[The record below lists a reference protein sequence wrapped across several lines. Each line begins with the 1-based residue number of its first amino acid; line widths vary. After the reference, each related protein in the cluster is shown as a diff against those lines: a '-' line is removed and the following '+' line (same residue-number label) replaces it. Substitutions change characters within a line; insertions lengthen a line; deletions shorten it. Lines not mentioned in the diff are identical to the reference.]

1 MDANFKAV
9 QKSGGD
15 VEKQLDLMRN
25 KVDTLRD
32 AVEFSKESF
41 TDLTGIINENI
52 KELEKQKSPIA
63 DALKL
68 RRSTRNISKEI
79 LYDEQG
85 ITSLGEKDL
94 KTRIAKLTQ
103 NQTLLDQEK
112 ESLRIKYNIDELNLD
127 QNDVSE
133 KILKTLT
140 AGKEATKEQR
150 EEAEKIAAVLTDQ
163 SAAESGLLIKLK
175 ERLEKEEEINDKLGL
190 SGSLVKSLGG
200 AMGKLGL
207 DSKIVADALEDA
219 ETAMRNSAESG
230 NSLFPAMAGL
240 KPLAKGFGKALT
252 DPLSIVTAI
261 GKGFLA
267 VNKAQVE
274 SIRLTGSAATA
285 MAGFSG
291 KVAATS
297 EVIATSAAATRQLGI
312 DANQLFGNE
321 LLTSMTY
328 FQHELGL
335 TGEAATRLGTI
346 SKLTGQNIESI
357 NSSISEGASEM
368 NALAK
373 SGVPVGIVLQDVLS
387 ASDDITASLGN
398 NPKAIAKAATAARAL
413 GMDLAKVNSI
423 ADGLL
428 DFESSIEAELEAQLL
443 TGKNINLSKAREL
456 ALNNDLE
463 GVATEL
469 AKQGASA
476 AEFANMN
483 RVQQNALAKAMGM
496 SRAELGKM
504 VMTQEQANNLTD
516 EQRAKI
522 QGVTVEQL
530 KSEDVMHRLN
540 RSLAML
546 GEAFAP
552 MLEAVVPLVTALVKP
567 ISLFADFIGMI
578 FAGVEKLNK
587 ALGLTNKTGNG
598 LVDWGKSFTAGL
610 IKFAAGG
617 TLLLIGRSIKNALN
631 PKLAGTFMEK
641 LKSGLNPKNLGLKNL
656 KEKIGGLFSKD
667 GAAKITKDA
676 KGKFRDA
683 KGRFAKNPMSK
694 TMDKGAEATGD
705 MQQKTKGAKGKGP
718 KGFLKSLGDG
728 LAHIGKIA
736 KDVIKGA
743 GALAISG
750 LLLGGS
756 FALALRMVKDVDPK
770 VMLAFAGSIG
780 VFAGSL
786 YLVSKV
792 AKDAIKGAA
801 AMAIVGVALIP
812 AAKAFQMMAGVNF
825 AQVALLSGSLIV
837 LGGAA
842 ALLGKM
848 SSSVIKGAA
857 ALGILGAALIPA
869 AYAFSLLGGTDPA
882 AMATMTG
889 SLLVLGTGAAIL
901 GSLASNI
908 IMGAA
913 ALGILGLAMIPAAF
927 AFSLLAGVG
936 TDSIIAFSIAL
947 PLLGLAAAGL
957 GLLSPFIIAGA
968 FALGVLGLAMIP
980 AAIAF
985 NIMAKADLE
994 KIATGLTAIASVGPQ
1009 LALAGIGM
1017 IALAAGAAVLG
1028 LASPML
1034 IFAGAGLA
1042 VLGMA
1047 AQIASNANIE
1057 GIASQLTQLA
1067 GIGPG
1072 LVAAGIGLFTVA
1084 GGMTAFALAMAGA
1097 SALGAL
1103 TSMFGGGVMG
1113 DLQALAAMAE
1123 PLASVGVSLTAI
1135 ATGLSGIAL
1144 ALSTLETEKINE
1156 LKGLVMSAAS
1166 ESPLAAATGAITEL
1180 ITGIT
1185 GGGDQQS
1192 SNAALEAKLDE
1203 LIAAVREGGDV
1214 FIDGN
1219 KAGNAMLLS
1228 SYKSS

>member
-1 MDANFKAV
+1 MKDNFDAV
-9 QKSGGD
+9 RKSGGD

-25 KVDTLRD
+25 KVDKLREAQEFANETFSD
-32 AVEFSKESF
+32 LTQILQANLAELNNNDSAVKRSLKARRGIRDISKELLNDEEGIRQLSEKELKDRVVKLESKKR
-41 TDLTGIINENI
+41 DL
-52 KELEKQKSPIA
+52 ELEKEAVKTKHSDIDLRKNIDGITDEILQKSYGT
-63 DALKL
+63 LKV
-68 RRSTRNISKEI
+68 SK
-79 LYDEQG
+79 
-85 ITSLGEKDL
+85 
-94 KTRIAKLTQ
+94 AK
-103 NQTLLDQEK
+103 
-112 ESLRIKYNIDELNLD
+112 
-127 QNDVSE
+127 
-133 KILKTLT
+133 
-140 AGKEATKEQR
+140 R
-150 EEAEKIAAVLTDQ
+150 EEAFNEASILKNNLSLEDSILEKAKA
-163 SAAESGLLIKLK
+163 
-175 ERLEKEEEINDKLGL
+175 RLEQEEEINKKLGL

-207 DSKIVADALEDA
+207 DSKIVADALEEA
-219 ETAMRNSAESG
+219 EVAMRNAAKDADTM
-230 NSLFPAMAGL
+230 FPAMAGL
-240 KPLAKGFGKALT
+240 GPLAKGFGKALT
-252 DPLSIVTAI
+252 DPLTIITAI

-285 MAGFSG
+285 MVGFSG

-335 TGEAATRLGTI
+335 TGDAATRLGTI
-346 SKLTGQNIESI
+346 SKLTGQSIESI

-373 SGVPVGIVLQDVLS
+373 SGVPVGVVLQDVLS

-504 VMTQEQANNLTD
+504 VMTQAQANELTD

-567 ISLFADFIGMI
+567 ISLFAGFIGSI

-617 TLLLIGRSIKNALN
+617 TILLIGKSIKDAFST
-631 PKLAGTFMEK
+631 KVTGGF
-641 LKSGLNPKNLGLKNL
+641 LKNLKANFNPKNLGIKNL
-656 KEKIGGLFSKD
+656 KEKITGLFSKD
-667 GAAKITKDA
+667 GAGKITKDA
-676 KGKFRDA
+676 QGRYRDA
-683 KGRFAKNPMSK
+683 KGRFAKNPMGK
-694 TMDKGAEATGD
+694 TMDKGAEATGK
-705 MQQKTKGAKGKGP
+705 MQQKTKGAAGAKGP
-718 KGFLKSLGDG
+718 GGFLKSLGDG
-728 LAHIGKIA
+728 LAAIGK
-736 KDVIKGA
+736 KFGQVVK
-743 GALAISG
+743 GALALGIAG
-750 LLLGGS
+750 IAIGGS
-756 FALALRMVKDVDPK
+756 FAIALKLVKNVDPK
-770 VMLAFAGSIG
+770 QMLAFSASI
-780 VFAGSL
+780 
-786 YLVSKV
+786 
-792 AKDAIKGAA
+792 
-801 AMAIVGVALIP
+801 AL
-812 AAKAFQMMAGVNF
+812 F
-825 AQVALLSGSLIV
+825 
-837 LGGAA
+837 GGAL
-842 ALLGKM
+842 ALLGNM
-848 SSSVIKGAA
+848 ASQVIQGSVAM
-857 ALGILGAALIPA
+857 GILSLAAIGFA
-869 AYAFSLLGGTDPA
+869 TAFSMLENVDTNK
-882 AMATMTG
+882 M
-889 SLLVLGTGAAIL
+889 
-901 GSLASNI
+901 
-908 IMGAA
+908 
-913 ALGILGLAMIPAAF
+913 
-927 AFSLLAGVG
+927 
-936 TDSIIAFSIAL
+936 IAFSIAV

-957 GLLSPFIIAGA
+957 GFLAPFIMAGA
-968 FALGVLGLAMIP
+968 GALAVLGAAMIP

-994 KIATGLTAIASVGPQ
+994 KIATGLAGIASVGPQ

-1017 IALAAGAAVLG
+1017 VALAGGAAVLG

-1034 IFAGAGLA
+1034 LFAGGALA

-1047 AQIASNANIE
+1047 AQLASNANIE

-1072 LVAAGIGLFTVA
+1072 LVAAGVGLFAVA

-1103 TSMFGGGVMG
+1103 TSIFGGGVMG

-1123 PLASVGVSLTAI
+1123 PLSQVGTSLTAI
-1135 ATGLSGIAL
+1135 AAGLSGIAL

-1156 LKGLVMSAAS
+1156 LKGLVMTTAMAA
-1166 ESPLAAATGAITEL
+1166 PMVAATGAITEL
-1180 ITGIT
+1180 ISGIT
-1185 GGGDQQS
+1185 GGGEDS
-1192 SNAALEAKLDE
+1192 SNQELLAEIKL
-1203 LIAAVREGGDV
+1203 LRAAVEAGGDV